1 MPSSLVIVGAGGF
14 GRETAA
20 LVEAVNARAEAAG
33 GAPTWELRGFVDD
46 APDVIGTA
54 PLGYE
59 VLGDVDWLRVEA
71 ERVAAERVAARAD
84 GGARLHA
91 VVAIGAPGVRRRV
104 VARLAEAPL
113 AFATLV
119 HPDVPCHRTVTLGA
133 GCIVTRGAT
142 PTVNVRLGRHVI
154 VNLHATIGHEA
165 VLEAFVTLHP
175 GVHVSGAARLGAG
188 VEMGTGAVVL
198 PGVTVGAEATVGAG
212 AVVTR
217 DLPPGCTAVGV
228 PARPLGAS

>member
-1 MPSSLVIVGAGGF
+1 MAADLTPLVIVGAGGF

-20 LVEAVNARAEAAG
+20 LVEAVNARAEAEG
-33 GAPTWELRGFVDD
+33 GAPAWRLRGFVDD
-46 APDVIGTA
+46 APDVMGTA
-54 PLGYE
+54 HLGYD
-59 VLGDVDWLRVEA
+59 VLGDADWLRA
-71 ERVAAERVAARAD
+71 EAARMAAAPAD
-84 GGARLHA
+84 GARLHA

-104 VARLAEAPL
+104 VERLADAPL
-113 AFATLV
+113 TFASLV
-119 HPDVPCHRTVTLGA
+119 HPDVPCHRTVTRGA

-165 VLEAFVTLHP
+165 VLGAFVTLHP

-188 VEMGTGAVVL
+188 VEVGTGAVVL

-228 PARPLGAS
+228 PARPL